1 MQKDISVPF
10 RILQPRIGGIR
21 LLNVIISRDMRSLQQ
36 AIESHA
42 KGATPALLRYLQ
54 ECNLNEWKDLTKSN
68 LNDFR
73 DYVAERV
80 AQSTARTYF
89 AVFKAILK
97 RYEDD
102 VDFCKD
108 YPSILKA
115 KNEKPVKTYLTM
127 RELERLERVMP
138 TTPNEQFVLD
148 EFLIGAYTGMRIS
161 DAREIS
167 DENMA
172 NGYISYVSIKTH
184 IHAVVP
190 MKKGIAERIK
200 RVQANECEMPLAT
213 YNRILRRLCKRAGI
227 TERVKVFKAGEH
239 HRGEKWEYVSSHTA
253 RHSFATNLADLGVPI
268 LEICKCMG
276 HTSTQ
281 MTERYIVK
289 TKAELDTKALKYF
302 Q

>member
-1 MQKDISVPF
+1 
-10 RILQPRIGGIR
+10 
-21 LLNVIISRDMRSLQQ
+21 MRTLHQ
-36 AIESHA
+36 AIEAHA
-42 KGATPALLRYLQ
+42 KGATPALLRYLN
-54 ECNLNEWKDLTKSN
+54 ECQMNDWQDLTKSN

-73 DYVAERV
+73 DHILDNV

-108 YPSILKA
+108 YTDILKA

-127 RELERLERVMP
+127 KELERLERVIP
-138 TTPNEQFVLD
+138 RTANEQYVLD

-172 NGYISYVSIKTH
+172 NGFISYVSIKTG

-190 MKKGIAERIK
+190 MKNGIDERIR
-200 RVQANECEMPLAT
+200 RVQANEQTMPLMT
-213 YNRILRRLCKRAGI
+213 YNRIIRQLCKRAGI

-239 HRGEKWEYVSSHTA
+239 GKGQKWEFISSHSA
-253 RHSFATNLADLGVPI
+253 RVSFATNLANLGVPI
-268 LEICKCMG
+268 YDICKLMG
-276 HTSTQ
+276 HTNIQTTQ
-281 MTERYIVK
+281 GYIVK
-289 TKAELDTKALKYF
+289 TQVQLDVKALKFF